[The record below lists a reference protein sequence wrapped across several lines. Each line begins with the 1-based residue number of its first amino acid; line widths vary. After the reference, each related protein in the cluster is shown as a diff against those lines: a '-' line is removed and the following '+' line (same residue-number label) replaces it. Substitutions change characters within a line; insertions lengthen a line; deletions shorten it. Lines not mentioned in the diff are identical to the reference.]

1 MSRARIPFLPTF
13 LTILSIA
20 FAVVLVARIRSYGG
34 ASGGRNDGG
43 DVASASDGPSAKAR
57 RSSSSSSSSS
67 PDDLAADDGSAQTST
82 IVTLDSKGN
91 PQGLSARERQYREL
105 LNAPPPKGTSSATP
119 QQQAPVHVVSAAKP
133 PERPQS
139 TLQKIMQPIK
149 NLFGGGSGP
158 PMQQPPS
165 TRPNPDTPKPVDK
178 DPTTDTTPPQV
189 TAVQFDPARVN
200 DGESAAVIVTAMD
213 DMSGIRG
220 ISGTVTSPTGKALQG
235 FACQREAPESNRY
248 VGRVNIPKD
257 AEEGM
262 WHINFLNVSDQ
273 ASNSVTLAF
282 AQSPVLQAALL
293 QVTSSRSDKTPPT
306 VKAAWIDH
314 RSMRAGERNTLF
326 VQAQDDK
333 SGVNLVSAVFISPKR
348 LARIGVACQGGD
360 SDLWT
365 CGFTV
370 PACLDC
376 GDWSLD
382 QIQLQDKASNMIAIG
397 AKLDACPTCPEL
409 IVASVRVNIA
419 GDSCDDAAPVVQ
431 SVVLDTNSVPT
442 SPKGTSVGVHVSA
455 TDDGC
460 GIATVS
466 GQVLGPTGG
475 NGIFFVFAPAGDGT
489 YVGQMPIPPLAGKGV
504 WKLNWLQ
511 VMDKGNNLRILYWS
525 DPLLQN
531 VRVTVH

>member
-1 MSRARIPFLPTF
+1 MSHARIPFLPTF

-20 FAVVLVARIRSYGG
+20 FAVVLVARIRSYSG

-43 DVASASDGPSAKAR
+43 DVASASGGASAKAR
-57 RSSSSSSSSS
+57 RSSSS

-105 LNAPPPKGTSSATP
+105 LNAPPPKGTGGATP
-119 QQQAPVHVVSAAKP
+119 QQQAAPVHVVAAARP
-133 PERPQS
+133 PEKPQS

-158 PMQQPPS
+158 PMQQPPA
-165 TRPNPDTPKPVDK
+165 TRPNPDTPRDKPVDK
-178 DPTTDTTPPQV
+178 DPSTDTTPPQV
-189 TAVQFDPARVN
+189 TAVQFDPPRVN
-200 DGESAAVIVTAMD
+200 DGESASVIVTAMD

-282 AQSPVLQAALL
+282 AQSPVLQSAQL
-293 QVTSSRSDKTPPT
+293 QVVSSRSDKTPPT

-314 RSMRAGERNTLF
+314 RSMRAGEKNTLF

-348 LARIGVACQGGD
+348 AARIGVACQGGD

-365 CGFTV
+365 CPFTV
-370 PACLDC
+370 PACVDC
-376 GDWSLD
+376 GDWQLE
-382 QIQLQDKASNMIAIG
+382 QIQLQDKASNMISIG
-397 AKLDACPTCPEL
+397 ARADACPTCPEL
-409 IVASVRVNIA
+409 IVAAVRVSIG
-419 GDSCDDAAPVVQ
+419 GDSCDDTAPVLQ
-431 SVVLDTNSVPT
+431 SLVMETNSVP
-442 SPKGTSVGVHVSA
+442 SPPTGTSVAVRVSV

-460 GIATVS
+460 GVATVS
-466 GQVLGPTGG
+466 GQVVGPSGG
-475 NGIFFVFAPAGDGT
+475 NGLFFVFAPAGDST
-489 YVGQMPIPPLAGKGV
+489 YVGQMPIPKLAGKGV
-504 WKLNWLQ
+504 WKINWLQ
-511 VMDKGNNLRILYWS
+511 VMDKGNNLRIYYWN

-531 VRVTVH
+531 AKVTVH